1 MENESCVLLI
11 KDIEMGQ
18 LRCLKFI
25 KAPAHCWV
33 YFCLG
38 VYLLMLKTRI
48 KVTFNIEDR
57 TIESIMCLSQDNS
70 FDLYWLFIMSFT
82 HFDIMRM
89 ACKKGILKICLD
101 KQVLPRTFLSVHK
114 IMDI

>member
-1 MENESCVLLI
+1 
-11 KDIEMGQ
+11 
-18 LRCLKFI
+18 
-25 KAPAHCWV
+25 
-33 YFCLG
+33 
-38 VYLLMLKTRI
+38 MLKTRI

-70 FDLYWLFIMSFT
+70 LDLYWLFIMSFT
-82 HFDIMRM
+82 HFDITCM